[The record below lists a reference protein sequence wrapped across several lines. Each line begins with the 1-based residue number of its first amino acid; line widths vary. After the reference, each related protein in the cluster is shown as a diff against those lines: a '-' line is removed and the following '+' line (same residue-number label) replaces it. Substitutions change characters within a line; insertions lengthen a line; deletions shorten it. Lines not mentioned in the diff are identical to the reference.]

1 MTLKTFSKVQRD
13 TCKLINTK
21 DLRAI
26 EKNIMKKCIFFLL
39 YKEYEI
45 PRLSK
50 HFLFFSNT
58 VGQKI
63 LKSLGRKK
71 RQLGKSNK

>member
-1 MTLKTFSKVQRD
+1 MH
-13 TCKLINTK
+13 
-21 DLRAI
+21 
-26 EKNIMKKCIFFLL
+26 FFLL

-50 HFLFFSNT
+50 HFLFFGNT

-63 LKSLGRKK
+63 LKSPGRKK
-71 RQLGKSNK
+71 RQLGKSNKYSNKVSQFHKVFKIFLAYRAKEEH